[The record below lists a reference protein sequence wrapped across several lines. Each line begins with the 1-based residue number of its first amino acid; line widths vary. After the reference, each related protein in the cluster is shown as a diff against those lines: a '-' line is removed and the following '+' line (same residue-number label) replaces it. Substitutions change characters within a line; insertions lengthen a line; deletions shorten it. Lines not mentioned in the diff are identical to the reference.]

1 MGFMNKEEQAE
12 FNRKNNRVDFGTTKR
27 TCATCSHKEQCT
39 LIPYFLEKTEA
50 KECDIWAPSF
60 KYCGNCEHLVTTGHR
75 LSIGCDFDGKPEDN
89 SICYDQYR
97 CDEGNWELASDLVR
111 YP

>member
-1 MGFMNKEEQAE
+1 MGFMTKEEQAE
-12 FNRKNNRVDFGTTKR
+12 FNRKNNRVDFAITKR

-39 LIPYFLEKTEA
+39 VIPYFLEKTEA
-50 KECDIWAPSF
+50 RECDMWAPSF
-60 KYCGNCEHLVTTGHR
+60 KYCGNCKHLVPTGYRTKFSCNVHGEPADKE
-75 LSIGCDFDGKPEDN
+75 IY
-89 SICYDQYR
+89 YDQYR